1 MRRKILKNKN
11 LIISLVVVAFFT
23 FLSFFFDQLVVQ
35 QENNIRK
42 MNTDTS
48 NKRIEISKGLFLIN
62 SIFSISKDLSYSSQI
77 KKNTLDDAY
86 SRHSLFS
93 NPDDYG
99 KFKDQILISGVDG
112 FKKHKIFH
120 EEIFVKVLTN
130 HNNKTDLVIF
140 YIDNFKKNDLFLN
153 AIKSSEYDLTQLTE
167 NLDKLY
173 FTKDEFKQLEILQDG
188 GTNWS
193 LLTSH
198 EDPFYIFYSETR
210 DKLNNLGYIGDLLY
224 ATGNNII
231 NLHLKEINNYE
242 KQLINYANVKNKK
255 NLYILLS
262 ILFQILALSS
272 LMYLFKIIINQEK
285 K

>member
-11 LIISLVVVAFFT
+11 LIISLIIVAFFT

-48 NKRIEISKGLFLIN
+48 NKRIEISKSLFLIN

-99 KFKDQILISGVDG
+99 KFKDKILISGVDG

-120 EEIFVKVLTN
+120 EEIFMKVLKN

-173 FTKDEFKQLEILQDG
+173 FSKDEFEQLEILQG
-188 GTNWS
+188 EGTNWS
-193 LLTSH
+193 LLTAN

-224 ATGNNII
+224 TAGNNII